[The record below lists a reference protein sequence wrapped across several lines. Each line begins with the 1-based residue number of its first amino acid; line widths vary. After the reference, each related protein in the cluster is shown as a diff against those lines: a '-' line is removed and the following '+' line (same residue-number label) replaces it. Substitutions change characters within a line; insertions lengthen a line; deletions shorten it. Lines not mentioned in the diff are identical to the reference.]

1 VQPRLFC
8 LLQFHWILPKLHPT
22 TCGTSAVGFLYPA
35 SAGQAIQQAAFG
47 CPITFRS
54 LFRRDDTVGKSFKT
68 GTLGLLLGAAT
79 GFALGVLF
87 APEKGAKLRRKL
99 AYQLDNLG
107 GTVADMID
115 QAIGEDPES
124 GIARQQGDAL
134 VKDAREKA
142 DEISSDI
149 DALLDEMRSQP
160 SDS

>member
-1 VQPRLFC
+1 M
-8 LLQFHWILPKLHPT
+8 
-22 TCGTSAVGFLYPA
+22 
-35 SAGQAIQQAAFG
+35 
-47 CPITFRS
+47 
-54 LFRRDDTVGKSFKT
+54 GKSIKT
-68 GTLGLLLGAAT
+68 GTLGLILGAAT

-115 QAIGEDPES
+115 QAMGEDPES